1 MSGHTR
7 AVVAPEYGGPEVLTT
22 VEVDPGHPGS
32 GQVLLEVH
40 AAGVNPADW
49 KEYTGIWGTD
59 PAKLP
64 IRLGHEAAGRVLVV
78 GPDVHGLEPGDEV
91 IAHRAPGAYADRIVV
106 RAAACVHKPPSF
118 PWEKAGGLMVG
129 GTTAFHLLE
138 ATRVVAGDTLLVHGA
153 SGGVGSIA
161 VQLGVARGARVIGT
175 ASPRNHDY
183 LRSLGA
189 EPVAHGPG
197 LLDRVRDVAP
207 DGVDAAVDTAGTDEA
222 LETSV
227 RLVADRSRVATIAG
241 FAKGSELGVQLL
253 GGGPGADPGTA
264 VRAAARHA
272 LVDLVIAGKL
282 DVRVGRTFPLEE
294 AAEAHRAG
302 IAGQAGGR
310 MVLLP

>member
-22 VEVDPGHPGS
+22 VEVEVPHPGS
-32 GQVLLEVH
+32 GQVLLEVR

-49 KEYTGIWGTD
+49 KAYTGVWGTD
-59 PAKLP
+59 PTKLP
-64 IRLGHEAAGRVLVV
+64 IRLGHEAAGRILAV
-78 GPDVHGLEPGDEV
+78 GPDVHGFEPGDEV
-91 IAHRAPGAYADRIVV
+91 IAHRAPGAYAGKILVS
-106 RAAACVHKPPSF
+106 AAACVHKPPAF
-118 PWEKAGGLMVG
+118 AWEKAGGLMVG

-138 ATRVVAGDTLLVHGA
+138 ATRVAAGETVLVHGA

-161 VQLGVARGARVIGT
+161 VQLGVGRGARVIGT

-197 LLDRVRDVAP
+197 LLERVRELAPEGVA
-207 DGVDAAVDTAGTDEA
+207 AAVDTSGTDEA
-222 LETSV
+222 LDASV
-227 RLVADRSRVATIAG
+227 ALVADRSRVATIAG
-241 FAKGSELGVQLL
+241 FGRGAELGVQLL

-282 DVRVGRTFPLEE
+282 DVRVGATFPLEQ
-294 AAEAHRAG
+294 AADAHRAG
-302 IAGQAGGR
+302 MAGHSSGR
-310 MVLLP
+310 IVLLP